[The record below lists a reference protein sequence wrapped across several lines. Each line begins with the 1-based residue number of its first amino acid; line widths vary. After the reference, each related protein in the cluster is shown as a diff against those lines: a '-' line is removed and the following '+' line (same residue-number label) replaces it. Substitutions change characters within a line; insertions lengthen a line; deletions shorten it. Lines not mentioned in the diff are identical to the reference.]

1 MIEVSMAK
9 WLGLDGRP
17 ALVVGAGGLGGASA
31 LRLAE
36 QGAAVVV
43 VDKDEDRLDQLTHE
57 AKELGGE
64 LVTLVADVSTPEASR
79 AAVDAAAAIVGTP
92 QVFLH
97 AIGRNDR
104 RPVLD
109 LGDDAWSSIITL
121 NLSTAWWLGQEV
133 GRRMVAA
140 GYGRMVFVS
149 SVSALLAHAHHAPYA
164 ASKGGINQMMR
175 VMAREWAAKG
185 VTVNAVAPGYVE
197 TDLTRDYLDA
207 GGHRAALESLVPAGR
222 LGRPGEVADTVA
234 FLASDRA
241 QFITGQVV
249 YVDGGRTLV

>member
-1 MIEVSMAK
+1 
-9 WLGLDGRP
+9 LGLTGRQ
-17 ALVVGAGGLGGASA
+17 ALVVGAGGLGAASA
-31 LRLAE
+31 VALAA
-36 QGAAVVV
+36 QGARVVAVDRDEYNLESVAKQV
-43 VDKDEDRLDQLTHE
+43 KDAGGDLTP
-57 AKELGGE
+57 L
-64 LVTLVADVSTPEASR
+64 LFDVSTPDASR
-79 AAVDAAAAIVGTP
+79 EAVEKAVGIIGTP

-104 RPVLD
+104 RPVLE
-109 LGDDAWSSIITL
+109 LGDDDWQSILTL

-164 ASKGGINQMMR
+164 ATKGGVNQMMR
-175 VMAREWAAKG
+175 VMAREWAASG

-197 TDLTRDYLDA
+197 TDLTRDYLDRD
-207 GGHRAALESLVPAGR
+207 GHRHELESLVPAGR
-222 LGRPGEVADTVA
+222 LGRPHEVADAVA

-241 QFITGQVV
+241 GFVTGQVL
-249 YVDGGRTLV
+249 YIDGGRTLV